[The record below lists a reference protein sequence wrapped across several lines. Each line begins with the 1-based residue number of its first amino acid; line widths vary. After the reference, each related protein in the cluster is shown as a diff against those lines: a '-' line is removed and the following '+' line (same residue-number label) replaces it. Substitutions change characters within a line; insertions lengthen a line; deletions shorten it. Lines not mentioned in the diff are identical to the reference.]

1 MSVCEK
7 WYIGYKY
14 TIWVIYKIQIM
25 KKIYD
30 KYISSYIDSMRN
42 DICKIRTMNN

>member
-1 MSVCEK
+1 MSN
-7 WYIGYKY
+7 
-14 TIWVIYKIQIM
+14 IQNSNNE
-25 KKIYD
+25 KIYD